1 MIEDCRYRGGY
12 QNEQVQV
19 KIVIQKCNLNC
30 NLLRLNPQDRKVR
43 LEGKSEMLLWNL
55 NMMRKSS
62 QSATA
67 AAAALLIAL

>member
-43 LEGKSEMLLWNL
+43 LEGKSEMLL
-55 NMMRKSS
+55 
-62 QSATA
+62 
-67 AAAALLIAL
+67 